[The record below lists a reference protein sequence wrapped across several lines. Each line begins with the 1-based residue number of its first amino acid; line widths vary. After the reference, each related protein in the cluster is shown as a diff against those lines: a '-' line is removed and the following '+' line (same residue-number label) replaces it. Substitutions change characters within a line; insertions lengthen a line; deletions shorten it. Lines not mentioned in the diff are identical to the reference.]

1 MCGGVAAYHWL
12 QDSLLGQKFD
22 RYGKETSTL
31 ELCCAVLNI
40 DRATLGHSATFAFT
54 IHNGKSRPTA
64 LAQHDKKQWVT
75 SYVKLLSSYAE
86 QS

>member
-1 MCGGVAAYHWL
+1 MCCDHGTPVMCGGVAAYHWL

-64 LAQHDKKQWVT
+64 LAQHDKKQ
-75 SYVKLLSSYAE
+75 
-86 QS
+86 